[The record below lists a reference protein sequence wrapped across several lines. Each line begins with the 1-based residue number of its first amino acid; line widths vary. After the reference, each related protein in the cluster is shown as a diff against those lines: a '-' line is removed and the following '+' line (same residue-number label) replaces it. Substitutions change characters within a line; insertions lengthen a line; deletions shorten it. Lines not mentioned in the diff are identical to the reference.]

1 MNDTNKLPYI
11 LSLQPHEL
19 IGWCNKRKKEMH
31 LSNAKLAELTNVPEG
46 TIDRIFTGKNP
57 EFRYSTI
64 QPIVAYL
71 IEINEETPEPS
82 DPNNINELKY
92 YDTIEGYK
100 LIVANKNHVIN
111 ELKESYLRLQQANEF
126 LKKSNEDK
134 QSIITN
140 LQEHT
145 KWLEKLINK
154 NNGIE

>member
-1 MNDTNKLPYI
+1 MDI
-11 LSLQPHEL
+11 L
-19 IGWCNKRKKEMH
+19 
-31 LSNAKLAELTNVPEG
+31 T
-46 TIDRIFTGKNP
+46 RI
-57 EFRYSTI
+57 
-64 QPIVAYL
+64 
-71 IEINEETPEPS
+71 
-82 DPNNINELKY
+82 
-92 YDTIEGYK
+92 
-100 LIVANKNHVIN
+100 LIVNRQLTRIN